1 MCFLQG
7 FLIECWNDLYRWKS
21 SQSIS
26 QYQIISLIITIIEFH
41 QIENNKFRKSYFI
54 RFDQIIGLYW
64 VILLWSFIGLLD
76 YINLSTLISSKK
88 LHGLRTL
95 QRAKFYQIDL
105 DILDFKVESLLQI
118 KQVMLSAEEA
128 ALMLG
133 HQVILASS
141 EFKAEYLS
149 SNICQ
154 KYLLS

>member
-1 MCFLQG
+1 M
-7 FLIECWNDLYRWKS
+7 
-21 SQSIS
+21 
-26 QYQIISLIITIIEFH
+26 
-41 QIENNKFRKSYFI
+41 KFYW
-54 RFDQIIGLYW
+54 IIGLYQ
-64 VILLWSFIGLLD
+64 
-76 YINLSTLISSKK
+76 LSTLISSKK